1 MRVSNFK
8 LPKVK
13 PYLLGLLCLKAFGIN
28 EVFDLYNSPECLAK
42 GNACTA
48 AISGYASNYY
58 NPAAL
63 SLTPK
68 KKSEINLVVLEGNLG
83 FGALENISKNFST
96 GLYQLI
102 PKFEANIGNY
112 HFSSFITMPSI
123 TFRNFSFS
131 ILYNNQIAAV
141 TINKDQPQL
150 DVDARQDLVPTIG
163 YSQQFAGNLL
173 KLGITA
179 KAVFRN
185 QIKGLY
191 DHLEI
196 DAEDEA
202 TFNARGKEGMGI
214 GADIG
219 MLLTLPHR
227 YLPTIGV
234 SIQDL
239 VATSFSQMT
248 LFNSAATQAP
258 EDIPQSIHL
267 GFSLNPTLS
276 REWKTTFS
284 FDYRHLE
291 NSTIDLTKHL
301 HFGLE
306 LNNQKSLM
314 FWLGLNQMY
323 LTAGAGLRVKGGNLE
338 VGTYAKEIGTS
349 NASLEDR
356 RGFFRYTI
364 SF

>member
-1 MRVSNFK
+1 M
-8 LPKVK
+8 
-13 PYLLGLLCLKAFGIN
+13 PYLLVFLCVKAVGIN

-48 AISGYASNYY
+48 AVSGYASNYY

-68 KKSEINLVVLEGNLG
+68 KKTEINVLVLEGNLG
-83 FGALENISKNFST
+83 FGALENISKDFST

-102 PKFEANIGNY
+102 PQFEANLGNY
-112 HFSSFITMPSI
+112 HFSSFVTMPSV

-131 ILYNNQIAAV
+131 LLYNNQIAAV
-141 TINKDQPQL
+141 TLNEVQPQL

-163 YSQQFAGNLL
+163 YSHQFAGNIL
-173 KLGITA
+173 KVGITA
-179 KAVFRN
+179 KAIFRN
-185 QIKGLY
+185 QNKGLY

-196 DAEDEA
+196 NSEDEA

-214 GADIG
+214 GADLG
-219 MLLTLPHR
+219 LLLALPHK

-234 SIQDL
+234 SVQDL
-239 VATSFSQMT
+239 IATTFTPMN
-248 LFNSAATQAP
+248 LFNSEATQAP
-258 EDIPQSIHL
+258 DDIPQSIHL
-267 GFSLNPTLS
+267 GFSINPVLS

-291 NSTIDLTKHL
+291 KSELDLTKHL

-306 LNNQKSLM
+306 LHNQKSLM

-323 LTAGAGLRVKGGNLE
+323 LTAGVGLRVKGGNLE
-338 VGTYAKEIGTS
+338 IGTYAKEIGTGDEF
-349 NASLEDR
+349 LEDR